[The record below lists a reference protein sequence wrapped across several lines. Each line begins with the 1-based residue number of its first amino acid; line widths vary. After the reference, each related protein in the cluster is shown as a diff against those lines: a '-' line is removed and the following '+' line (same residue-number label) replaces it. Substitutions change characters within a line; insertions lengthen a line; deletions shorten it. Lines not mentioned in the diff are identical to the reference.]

1 MMQTIASS
9 KSELAAFAALSDPS
23 EASVSSTFEQI
34 FQQQSKQQTAPS
46 SPQKTSAKSSE
57 QTTVPVLNNSAK
69 ASDVKPEPNSEDSLI
84 VSDSKSAE
92 ELTTSPKNQDPAQDL
107 LESTQPT
114 KTKSVFNGQEEQV
127 VNDEQAEDWVELV
140 YQLQLLNIDEQS
152 QEVAPRP
159 EQAVVNEGEE
169 LTDVLSFIDTLANA
183 PRFQEALLKAG
194 FSSLDDFKQQVSGL
208 IDKPNSALT
217 KLLNDI
223 QASPEIVELVSYHN
237 GDKVNQ
243 KIEANTVDT
252 NIELFANNVLR
263 LMQQD
268 QLSGSEIKQI
278 QQALNDSVNKNNV
291 ISPELLSL
299 VQSKLAA
306 TSQDVSQQK
315 DTLASE
321 LPQTELDALS
331 QLLTKFTQN
340 EKSRGVKGE
349 IKSQIDFPLNEL
361 AAKPQQ
367 SPFSAMVRQESNVF
381 DEFVMLVVREAG
393 NSETGDK
400 TAPKTSEKI
409 DLTLPVATGAEK
421 SQSNKLTSDSDLK
434 ALLALPTEK
443 IDEALVNIAQRVA
456 AILADEVKAKGA
468 NLDLGKASSDAAL
481 PNTNSKDILAAL
493 KAGVSE
499 FKQQLADGR
508 QPGIDL
514 NALVSQAISQSG
526 DSELSAN
533 AAKSIE
539 QSLLGLS
546 QALSLASQLDESAQ
560 RQQALAAVDVSFDKL
575 LTQSEQIKVHSASQ
589 FESKLDK
596 AINLAKPEAHQQLA
610 EKVRWMVNTNN
621 LIAEI
626 RLDPAELGSMQV
638 KVSLSSD
645 SASVNFVVQSQQT
658 RDALESATPRLREML
673 ADKGIELGQS
683 SVRQESQAKQ
693 DNQGQSQQQT
703 KADQGVAANDGLT
716 DDAALMSRPNV
727 NQSQVSGGID
737 YFV

>member
-1 MMQTIASS
+1 
-9 KSELAAFAALSDPS
+9 
-23 EASVSSTFEQI
+23 
-34 FQQQSKQQTAPS
+34 
-46 SPQKTSAKSSE
+46 
-57 QTTVPVLNNSAK
+57 
-69 ASDVKPEPNSEDSLI
+69 
-84 VSDSKSAE
+84 
-92 ELTTSPKNQDPAQDL
+92 
-107 LESTQPT
+107 
-114 KTKSVFNGQEEQV
+114 
-127 VNDEQAEDWVELV
+127 
-140 YQLQLLNIDEQS
+140 
-152 QEVAPRP
+152 
-159 EQAVVNEGEE
+159 
-169 LTDVLSFIDTLANA
+169 
-183 PRFQEALLKAG
+183 
-194 FSSLDDFKQQVSGL
+194 
-208 IDKPNSALT
+208 
-217 KLLNDI
+217 
-223 QASPEIVELVSYHN
+223 
-237 GDKVNQ
+237 
-243 KIEANTVDT
+243 
-252 NIELFANNVLR
+252 
-263 LMQQD
+263 
-268 QLSGSEIKQI
+268 
-278 QQALNDSVNKNNV
+278 
-291 ISPELLSL
+291 
-299 VQSKLAA
+299 
-306 TSQDVSQQK
+306 
-315 DTLASE
+315 
-321 LPQTELDALS
+321 
-331 QLLTKFTQN
+331 
-340 EKSRGVKGE
+340 
-349 IKSQIDFPLNEL
+349 
-361 AAKPQQ
+361 
-367 SPFSAMVRQESNVF
+367 
-381 DEFVMLVVREAG
+381 
-393 NSETGDK
+393 
-400 TAPKTSEKI
+400 
-409 DLTLPVATGAEK
+409 
-421 SQSNKLTSDSDLK
+421 
-434 ALLALPTEK
+434 
-443 IDEALVNIAQRVA
+443 
-456 AILADEVKAKGA
+456 
-468 NLDLGKASSDAAL
+468 
-481 PNTNSKDILAAL
+481 
-493 KAGVSE
+493 
-499 FKQQLADGR
+499 
-508 QPGIDL
+508 DL